1 MYTDDGV
8 VNMSDTVT
16 ISMRLPSSDV
26 SRLETAAGA
35 LGMDR
40 ATFFKMA
47 LRLGSAEVL
56 LEQAAGAYRR
66 GEVTL
71 SRAAEI
77 TGVSLHELIARMD
90 QLDLEMKYGLDD
102 LETDL
107 RP

>member
-1 MYTDDGV
+1 
-8 VNMSDTVT
+8 
-16 ISMRLPSSDV
+16 MRLPRSDV
-26 SRLETAAGA
+26 NRLETAARR

-40 ATFFKMA
+40 TTLFKMA
-47 LRLGSAEVL
+47 IRQGSAQVL
-56 LEQAAGAYRR
+56 LEQAADAYRR

-77 TGVSLHELIARMD
+77 IGVSLHELIARMNH
-90 QLDLEMKYGLDD
+90 LDLEMKYGLDD